1 MHDSTVVNLQL
12 MAEPTCF
19 LGMKRRHTQ
28 AISNS
33 KWNITILCSASVS
46 ALMVHYVLY
55 SASVSAL
62 MVHYVLCSASVS
74 ALMVHYVLCSVSVS
88 VLTVHYVLCSASV
101 SALTVHYVLCSA
113 SVSALMVHYVLCSA
127 SVSALMVHYVLC
139 SASVSALMGHYV
151 LCSASVM
158 PWRCTTMQDEIHI
171 QQNTIL
177 LQTLHCCLHH
187 KLSIWMCQWIN
198 KTWTFL
204 LHTWSSAEAILSPSM
219 TS

>member
-55 SASVSAL
+55 
-62 MVHYVLCSASVS
+62 
-74 ALMVHYVLCSVSVS
+74 
-88 VLTVHYVLCSASV
+88 
-101 SALTVHYVLCSA
+101 SA